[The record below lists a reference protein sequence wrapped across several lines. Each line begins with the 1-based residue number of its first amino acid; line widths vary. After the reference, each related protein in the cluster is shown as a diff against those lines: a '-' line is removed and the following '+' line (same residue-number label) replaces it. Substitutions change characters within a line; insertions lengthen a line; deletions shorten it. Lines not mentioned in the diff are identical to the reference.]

1 MRSPGPSSAT
11 ERLDHRH
18 DDRRTSC
25 PSGEVTADHGGAREQ
40 GSERGPVASPS
51 PERRASHHEKE
62 ADHQDTS
69 DLRPDAEQVE
79 AMRARRLLELAGVHM
94 RQALAFPDDVAN
106 LRTLIAELLLE
117 NGMLR
122 LDVQR
127 LSGRVDRLER
137 RVGR

>member
-1 MRSPGPSSAT
+1 
-11 ERLDHRH
+11 
-18 DDRRTSC
+18 
-25 PSGEVTADHGGAREQ
+25 
-40 GSERGPVASPS
+40 
-51 PERRASHHEKE
+51 
-62 ADHQDTS
+62 
-69 DLRPDAEQVE
+69 
-79 AMRARRLLELAGVHM
+79 MRARRLLELAGVHM